1 MTDNNKRIAKNTLLL
16 YFRMFFMMAI
26 NLYTSRIVLNTL
38 GIEDYGI
45 QNVVGG
51 VITMLSFLTNSL
63 GAATSRFITYDLG
76 KNDINNLKNTF
87 GNILSIH
94 ILLSI
99 LILTI
104 GETIG
109 LYFLKY
115 QLTIP
120 TNRIDAAFWVYQFSV
135 FSSILAVLSVP
146 YNAIIIAHE
155 KMGAFAYITIIDA
168 ILKLLIVYLLII
180 SPLDKLVTYSFFL
193 FLIQSIDRLIYSIY
207 CKSKFIEAKAKPQFD
222 KKIFRNILSFAGW
235 TMNGNLA
242 IIGYTQ
248 GLNILLNIFFG
259 PAINAARGIAVQV
272 QNVIR
277 NFCNNFQMALNPQ
290 ITKSFAKGDLTNM
303 HNLIIVS
310 SKFSFYLLFLLSLPI
325 MLEAQIILNWW
336 LGIIP
341 NHTIIFLRLILCSCM
356 LIALSNPIIISIHA
370 TGKIKKFQL
379 IEGSMLLTIVPIAY
393 ILLKIYHLPPESVF
407 VTHIIIEI
415 LTQYIRLKIVLPL
428 ISMDINSYA
437 NKVVTPIIKVISI
450 ASIPSILISH
460 LFKTNEILHFIIT
473 IFSTTIFIVIA
484 IYWGGC
490 NGSERTYI
498 LNKLK
503 VTYCNLSKIIKER
516 Q

>member
-1 MTDNNKRIAKNTLLL
+1 
-16 YFRMFFMMAI
+16 
-26 NLYTSRIVLNTL
+26 
-38 GIEDYGI
+38 
-45 QNVVGG
+45 
-51 VITMLSFLTNSL
+51 
-63 GAATSRFITYDLG
+63 
-76 KNDINNLKNTF
+76 
-87 GNILSIH
+87 
-94 ILLSI
+94 
-99 LILTI
+99 
-104 GETIG
+104 
-109 LYFLKY
+109 
-115 QLTIP
+115 
-120 TNRIDAAFWVYQFSV
+120 
-135 FSSILAVLSVP
+135 
-146 YNAIIIAHE
+146 
-155 KMGAFAYITIIDA
+155 
-168 ILKLLIVYLLII
+168 
-180 SPLDKLVTYSFFL
+180 
-193 FLIQSIDRLIYSIY
+193 
-207 CKSKFIEAKAKPQFD
+207 
-222 KKIFRNILSFAGW
+222 
-235 TMNGNLA
+235 MNGNLA

-325 MLEAQIILNWW
+325 MLEAHIILNWW

-484 IYWGGC
+484 ILGRVQW
-490 NGSERTYI
+490 I
-498 LNKLK
+498 
-503 VTYCNLSKIIKER
+503 
-516 Q
+516 

>member
-193 FLIQSIDRLIYSIY
+193 FLIQSIDRL
-207 CKSKFIEAKAKPQFD
+207 
-222 KKIFRNILSFAGW
+222 
-235 TMNGNLA
+235 
-242 IIGYTQ
+242 
-248 GLNILLNIFFG
+248 
-259 PAINAARGIAVQV
+259 
-272 QNVIR
+272 
-277 NFCNNFQMALNPQ
+277 
-290 ITKSFAKGDLTNM
+290 
-303 HNLIIVS
+303 
-310 SKFSFYLLFLLSLPI
+310 
-325 MLEAQIILNWW
+325 
-336 LGIIP
+336 
-341 NHTIIFLRLILCSCM
+341 
-356 LIALSNPIIISIHA
+356 
-370 TGKIKKFQL
+370 
-379 IEGSMLLTIVPIAY
+379 
-393 ILLKIYHLPPESVF
+393 
-407 VTHIIIEI
+407 
-415 LTQYIRLKIVLPL
+415 
-428 ISMDINSYA
+428 
-437 NKVVTPIIKVISI
+437 
-450 ASIPSILISH
+450 
-460 LFKTNEILHFIIT
+460 
-473 IFSTTIFIVIA
+473 
-484 IYWGGC
+484 
-490 NGSERTYI
+490 
-498 LNKLK
+498 
-503 VTYCNLSKIIKER
+503 
-516 Q
+516 